1 MDYVERG
8 VLFVMLSFIIA
19 NWLSH
24 FAENPGEDTIY
35 AGAVVAALTAIGIG
49 LFKMGKA
56 LWKGFKLA
64 VSEAVDTS
72 EHATYTKHHLGPNGE
87 TLPLWKRVINLEE
100 NQESL
105 RTAQT
110 EIVQELK
117 TQSGIIQ
124 AQAEQIKQHGDS
136 QWKTLRTHEAIVEEA
151 AKEAAIKVAEQLVR
165 HFEESRL
172 VSR

>member
-1 MDYVERG
+1 
-8 VLFVMLSFIIA
+8 MLSVVIA
-19 NWLSH
+19 ENWLSH
-24 FAENPGEDTIY
+24 FANNPGKDTIY
-35 AGAVVAALTAIGIG
+35 VGAVVAALTAIGIG

-72 EHATYTKHHLGPNGE
+72 QHATYTKHHLGPNGE

-105 RTAQT
+105 RNAQVD
-110 EIVQELK
+110 IVQELK

-124 AQAEQIKQHGDS
+124 AQTEHIKQHGDT
-136 QWKTLRTHEAIVEEA
+136 QWKTMRTHESIVEEA
-151 AKEAAIKVAEQLVR
+151 AKEAALAVAEQLAK